1 MSGDSKV
8 EALAKGVR
16 ASGVLGRSEPLRR
29 LFDFLVA
36 RSADPLPPKE
46 GEVAAEIMGAGPDF
60 DASQNASV
68 RVYVHRLRQKLD
80 EYYDGPG
87 AAEPERLALP
97 KGGGYRLVAEARLPE
112 PAAITLPVPGRP
124 RRRTWIAAGL
134 GLIAVNLLVW
144 ALVWPRPAPADP
156 LAEVRA
162 NPIWRQILNDARPVT
177 LVVGDYYIF
186 GEMLGDTGENRLVR
200 DYGINSPDDLDNYLM
215 QHPSLMG
222 RYINLDL
229 FYLPVSIAGA
239 LKSLIPVLSAN
250 QASVDRLRVVQASDL
265 TADMIKHSDVIYIGY
280 LSGLGLLR
288 DAVFSGSRF
297 SVGATY
303 DELIDNVSGHHYES
317 QEGGPSSSQSEHRDF
332 GYFSTFA
339 GPEGGRILVIAGT
352 RDVAVVQTAE
362 ALATPAGLA
371 ALAKGAHD
379 ASAFEALYEVRGL
392 KRINL
397 GGRLLTV
404 APLKTDKIWNSAPSG
419 LRFPNG

>member
-1 MSGDSKV
+1 MAADSKV

-29 LFDFLVA
+29 LFDLLVA
-36 RSADPLPPKE
+36 RSADTLPPKE
-46 GEVAAEIMGAGPDF
+46 AEVAAEIMGAGPDF

-87 AAEPERLALP
+87 AAEAERLALP
-97 KGGGYRLVAEARLPE
+97 KGGGYRLVAEPRDSNPV
-112 PAAITLPVPGRP
+112 AIGVSPMP
-124 RRRTWIAAGL
+124 RRRVPWIAAGL
-134 GLIAVNLLVW
+134 ALVAVNLLVW

-162 NPIWRQILNDARPVT
+162 NPIWRQILNDGRPVT

-186 GEMLGDTGENRLVR
+186 GEMLGDSGENRLVR

-239 LKSLIPVLSAN
+239 LKSLMPVLSAN
-250 QASVDRLRVVQASDL
+250 QATVDRLRVVQASDL

-303 DELIDNVSGHHYES
+303 DELIDTVSGHHYES

-371 ALAKGAHD
+371 ALAKGANNVG
-379 ASAFEALYEVRGL
+379 AFEALYEVRGL

-404 APLKTDKIWNSAPSG
+404 APLKTEKIWNAQPSG

>member
-1 MSGDSKV
+1 MAADGKV

-16 ASGVLGRSEPLRR
+16 ASGILGRSEPLRR
-29 LFDFLVA
+29 LFDLLVA
-36 RSADPLPPKE
+36 RSADPVPPKE
-46 GEVAAEIMGAGPDF
+46 VEVASEIMGAGPDF
-60 DASQNASV
+60 DVSQNASV

-87 AAEPERLALP
+87 AAGPERLTLP
-97 KGGGYRLVAEARLPE
+97 KGVGYRLVAEARSAP
-112 PAAITLPVPGRP
+112 PAKGPRPSRP
-124 RRRTWIAAGL
+124 RSFYWVAAGM
-134 GLIAVNLLVW
+134 GLLAVNLLVW
-144 ALVWPRPAPADP
+144 MLLWPKPPPPDALAQ
-156 LAEVRA
+156 VRT
-162 NPIWRQILNDARPVT
+162 NPVWRQVLADNRPIT

-186 GEMLGDTGENRLVR
+186 GDILNDAGDNRLVR
-200 DYGINSPDDLDNYLM
+200 DYAINSPDDLDNYLM
-215 QHPSLMG
+215 QHPSLVG

-239 LKSLIPVLSAN
+239 LKNLLPVLSAN
-250 QASVDRLRVVQASDL
+250 QAAVERLRVVQASDL

-288 DAVFSGSRF
+288 EAVFSGSRF

-303 DELIDNVSGHHYES
+303 DELIDNVSGRHYES
-317 QEGGPSSSQSEHRDF
+317 QEGGPPSAQNERRDF
-332 GYFSTFA
+332 GYFSTFP
-339 GPEGGRILVIAGT
+339 GPEGGHILVIAGT
-352 RDVAVVQTAE
+352 RDIAVVQTAE
-362 ALATPAGLA
+362 ALASPSGLT
-371 ALAKGAHD
+371 ALAKGAKN

-404 APLKTDKIWNSAPSG
+404 APLKTEKIWNATPSG